1 MRQQKSVG
9 ESGAVALPMT
19 RRTVFGGLLLPL
31 AAVSMRASAWGGCDV
46 LLVDPSLPVATA
58 WTNQEVHGRS
68 DYSNVRLDG
77 RPFIRA
83 AAVAGRRTA
92 SALMRPADVPLAAHS
107 WLEWTWRVDRVQ
119 PSADIR
125 SRDGDDYAAAI
136 FLMFDRPS
144 WYRRKVPSLA
154 YVWASERTRPGEVV
168 RNPYHPDAVRCIVV
182 RSGMSEAARVI
193 AERRNIVA
201 DYRRAFAADPPPS
214 AAIRAVALWTDN
226 DQTGEPAEAY
236 YGPVAACA
244 G

>member
-1 MRQQKSVG
+1 V
-9 ESGAVALPMT
+9 T
-19 RRTVFGGLLLPL
+19 RRAVLGGLLLPL
-31 AAVSMRASAWGGCDV
+31 AASVSAPAAARGGDDV

-58 WTNQEVHGRS
+58 WTNQEVHGRT
-68 DYSNVRLDG
+68 DYGNVMLDG

-83 AAVAGRRTA
+83 AAAGGRHVA
-92 SALMRPADVPLAAHS
+92 SALMRPADVPLAAHP

-125 SRDGDDYAAAI
+125 RRDGDDYAAGI
-136 FLMFDRPS
+136 FLLFDRPS
-144 WYRRKVPSLA
+144 WFRREVPTLA
-154 YVWASERTRPGEVV
+154 YVWTSERTPPGEVV

-182 RSGMSEAARVI
+182 HSGAAGSGSVI

-201 DYRRAFAADPPPS
+201 DYRRAFAADPPP
-214 AAIRAVALWTDN
+214 AIRAVALWTDN